1 MQKVFCY
8 NVASGIINEISFQS
22 DVKESNDPSRDTQI
36 NDQHFKSKFGNKN

>member
-1 MQKVFCY
+1 MQKGFCY
-8 NVASGIINEISFQS
+8 NVASGIINEIS